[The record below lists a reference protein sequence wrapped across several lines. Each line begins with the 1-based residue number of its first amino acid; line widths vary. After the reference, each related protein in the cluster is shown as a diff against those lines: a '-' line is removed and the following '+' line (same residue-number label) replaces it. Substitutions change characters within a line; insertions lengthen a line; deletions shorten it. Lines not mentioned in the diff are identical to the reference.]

1 MGLATAAASGMRAGG
16 IAEMF
21 LYDEHKEII
30 KLKDRKGFVRIAVE
44 AGADLVPCY
53 HFGNS
58 RLFKWGPKFLEPYA
72 RYAQQQRP
80 PELRWGTGAAR
91 MSGPR

>member
-1 MGLATAAASGMRAGG
+1 
-16 IAEMF
+16 MF

-30 KLKDRKGFVRIAVE
+30 KLKNRKGFVRIAVE

-72 RYAQQQRP
+72 RYVQQQQ
-80 PELRWGTGAAR
+80 
-91 MSGPR
+91 